1 MKNVN
6 FAEQKVLYQSTFGL
20 ADKNP
25 SRYTIVQ
32 TNPESEECSGLL
44 EETDAGSVAHFKNF
58 SEALKDL
65 TRLIY
70 SGHHAGHKGPSYEPL
85 PTGRDGTGK

>member
-1 MKNVN
+1 MRNVN
-6 FAEQKVLYQSTFGL
+6 FAEQKVLYEATFGV
-20 ADKNP
+20 AGKQP
-25 SRYTIVQ
+25 SRYKIVQ

-70 SGHHAGHKGPSYEPL
+70 SGHHTGHKRSSFEALPIGP
-85 PTGRDGTGK
+85 DGKNK

>member
-6 FAEQKVLYQSTFGL
+6 FAEQKVLYEAAFGL
-20 ADKNP
+20 AGLQP

-32 TNPESEECSGLL
+32 PHPESEKCLGLL
-44 EETDAGSVAHFKNF
+44 EENDAGSVAHFNNF
-58 SEALKDL
+58 AEALKDL

-70 SGHHAGHKGPSYEPL
+70 SGHHTGHKRSSFEALPIGP
-85 PTGRDGTGK
+85 DGKNK